1 MRATQRTY
9 SLTVGRPVY
18 IGEKPTNIEKYA
30 NVKDKGSAY
39 LIEGLNIEFDIMKDK
54 SKEPNKGYVTIYN
67 LSDETVNY
75 LDQNQRESLAV
86 LFHAGYDGDN
96 KLIFSGTVEFMQ
108 DSWEGVTRKTKLI
121 LGDGVLNLTTA
132 TTARSYRAGTPV
144 DQVINDL
151 ISDLKLPKG
160 RVVGSDGATLQHSMA
175 FSGTASQ
182 NLANLAKNT
191 GSSFS
196 VQDGAVYW
204 TKEGSRFSQV
214 MFEISEATGMRGSPT
229 PQNPEPK
236 KRRLAKQAEKKTKP
250 KATTKDGKP
259 NLPTHSQVRE
269 DAGLTVETLLNG
281 AILPEST
288 IYLESRQ
295 YTGFYKVVQIKHR
308 GQLEGGDW
316 YTELALAETRGQLIK

>member
-1 MRATQRTY
+1 MQATRRTY
-9 SLTVGRPVY
+9 SLTIGRPVY
-18 IGEKPTNIEKYA
+18 IGEKPTSIEKYA
-30 NVKDKGSAY
+30 SSQGRGGEAY
-39 LIEGLNIEFDIMKDK
+39 LITGLNIEFDIMKDK
-54 SKEPNKGYVTIYN
+54 SKEPNKGYVTVYN
-67 LSDETVNY
+67 LADETVAY

-86 LFHAGYDGDN
+86 LFHAGYDGDD

-108 DSWEGVTRKTKLI
+108 DSWDGPTRKTKLI

-144 DQVINDL
+144 DQVVNDL
-151 ISDLKLPKG
+151 ITDLKLPKG
-160 RVVGSDGATLQHSMA
+160 RVVGSEGATLQHSMA
-175 FSGTASQ
+175 FSGNASQ

-214 MFEISEATGMRGSPT
+214 MFEISEETGMRGSPT

-236 KRRLAKQAEKKTKP
+236 KRRLAKQAEKKTKT
-250 KATTKDGKP
+250 TTKDGKP
-259 NLPTHSQVRE
+259 KLPTHSQVRE
-269 DAGLTVETLLNG
+269 DAGLVVETLLNG

-288 IYLESRQ
+288 VYLKSRQ
-295 YTGFYKVVQIKHR
+295 YTGFYKVVQIKHK

-316 YTELALAETRGQLIK
+316 TTELALAETRGQLVK